1 MRKIIVL
8 ISLIFC
14 LSSYAQNLNLN
25 EPLPI
30 NQTIKKGVLPN
41 GMTYYLKSTDVTK
54 DVASYYII
62 QNVGSVLEKDNQQGL
77 AHFLEHMAFNGTHNF
92 KGKGI
97 LDTMQ
102 KHGLVFGRDINAYT
116 SFDETVYNI
125 NNIPTTPE
133 LIDTGLLI
141 LNDWSNYLSLTEE
154 EIDAERGV
162 VKEEWRTRQSGPM
175 RILQQSLP
183 VIFNN
188 SLYSNR
194 MPIGLMDI
202 VENFEYKALRD
213 FYHDWYRTDLQA
225 IAIVGDINID
235 DVEEKIKALFSKIPQ
250 IEKPIDRFNVDVPGN
265 EAMLYVMSMDEEVTT
280 SSILLGIRHPRSL
293 EDETVADLKESLLN
307 SMVTNMI
314 SKRIKDLSIKPDAT
328 FLGASISYGQNT
340 RTSNTFNISISPKP
354 NQQHDAFKTILSE
367 VVRAVKFGFAEAEVE
382 RTIVEFKNYYENQIL
397 TEDDRSHGRI
407 VSIIKNNY
415 LNNST
420 ITDITKE
427 YELIKSIFS
436 TLHKGELHDAVKK
449 LYTKNNRFLTVTG
462 VKGNQNLSQEDALS
476 IIETV
481 ENDNDLLAHSDDFGD
496 KTLIS
501 DLVIESGEILS
512 EEENTLLG
520 STTFNLSNGVKVHY
534 KFTDKNKNDVQL
546 KAISYGGMSLLNDSD
561 LPSANLLG
569 NVIQYSGLGD
579 YSATDLPKILAGKS
593 ANASVNLNN
602 LTESISAATVTK
614 DVETMMQM
622 VYLRFVKPRFDEEGY
637 EVIMQNVKNYQVK
650 RSENINEKMND
661 SMVVTLYGNNH
672 PRQRIFN
679 DAFINDISFDKIK
692 TIYNTRF
699 DNAADFEFFIV
710 GDVQKDVLKPL
721 IKEYIASI
729 PANTTREQWKDNT
742 TPWQKNVI
750 DKDIYLKMEDP
761 KTSVRITYKND
772 HEYSIKASIIA
783 STLSDILQLR
793 FTETLREEEGGT
805 YGANVSANVSKR
817 PKQEASVSVSFD
829 CNPDKGQSLIE
840 IVHQEIKKISEGE
853 IQQLDL
859 DKTLTNYL
867 KERKQQKDYNSYD
880 MSWLTTF
887 YREGYDLN
895 DKKNFEDIINALTKA
910 DIQNFTKT
918 LLENSK
924 SYEIVFKPLEK

>member
-8 ISLIFC
+8 ITSIFC
-14 LSSYAQNLNLN
+14 LNSYAQNLNLN
-25 EPLPI
+25 EALPI
-30 NQTIKKGVLPN
+30 DQTIKKGILPN

-54 DVASYYII
+54 GVASYYII

-77 AHFLEHMAFNGTHNF
+77 AHFLEHMAFNGTDNF
-92 KGKGI
+92 KGKEI
-97 LDTMQ
+97 LNTMQ

-141 LNDWSNYLSLTEE
+141 LKDWSNYLSLNEE

-183 VIFNN
+183 VMFNN

-202 VENFEYKALRD
+202 IDNFEYKALRD

-225 IAIVGDINID
+225 IAIVGDMDID
-235 DVEEKIKALFSKIPQ
+235 IVEEKIKALFSEIPAVKNP
-250 IEKPIDRFNVDVPGN
+250 IERFNVKVADN
-265 EAMLYVMSMDEEVTT
+265 DKMLYVMAMDEEVTT

-293 EDETVADLKESLLN
+293 QDETVADLKETLLN
-307 SMVTNMI
+307 NMATNMI
-314 SKRIKDLSIKPDAT
+314 SKRIVELSIKPDAT
-328 FLGASISYGQNT
+328 FLGAGVGYGQHT

-354 NQQHDAFKTILSE
+354 DQQHAAFKTILTE
-367 VVRAVKFGFAEAEVE
+367 IFRAVKFGFADAEVQ
-382 RTIVEFKNYYENQIL
+382 RTIVEYKNFYENQIL
-397 TEDDRSHGRI
+397 NENDRSHGRI
-407 VSIIKNNY
+407 VSIIKDNY

-427 YELIKSIFS
+427 YELIKSIFN
-436 TLHKGELHDAVKK
+436 TLQVNELHDAIKK

-462 VKGNQNLSQEDALS
+462 VKDNHNLSKEEALK
-476 IIETV
+476 IIDEV
-481 ENDNDLLAHSDDFGD
+481 ENDTSLVAHSDDFGD

-501 DLVIESGEILS
+501 DVIIKSGKIIS
-512 EEENTLLG
+512 EEENKLLN
-520 STTFNLSNGVKVHY
+520 STTFKLSNNIKVHY
-534 KFTDKNKNDVQL
+534 KFADKNKNDVQL
-546 KAISYGGMSLLNDSD
+546 KAISYGGMSLVDDAD

-593 ANASVNLNN
+593 ANSSISLNN
-602 LTESISAATVTK
+602 LTETVSGASVTK
-614 DVETMMQM
+614 DVETMLQM
-622 VYLRFVKPRFDEEGY
+622 VHLRFVKPRFDEEGY
-637 EVIMQNVKNYQVK
+637 DVIMQNVKNLQVK

-672 PRQRIFN
+672 PKHRIF
-679 DAFINDISFDKIK
+679 DDSFINDISFDRIK
-692 TIYNTRF
+692 AIYNARF

-710 GDVQKDVLKPL
+710 GDVNKEVLKPL
-721 IKEYIASI
+721 LEMYIASI
-729 PANTTREQWKDNT
+729 PTTKTREQWKDNSS
-742 TPWQKNVI
+742 PWQKDMI
-750 DKDIYLKMEDP
+750 DKDIFLKMEDP
-761 KTSVRITYKND
+761 KTSVRITYKNE
-772 HEYSIKASIIA
+772 HKYSIEKAIIA
-783 STLSDILQLR
+783 SALKDVLQLR
-793 FTETLREEEGGT
+793 FTDTLREEEGGT
-805 YGANVSANVSKR
+805 YGANVSASLSKR
-817 PKQEASVSVSFD
+817 PKEEASLFVSFD
-829 CNPDKGQSLIE
+829 CNPDKAESLIK
-840 IVHQEIKKISEGE
+840 IVHSEIEKISKGD
-853 IQQLDL
+853 IQQSDL
-859 DKTLTNYL
+859 DKTLANYL
-867 KERKQQKDYNSYD
+867 KDRKQQKDYNSYD

-895 DKKNFEDIINALTKA
+895 DTKNFEDIINAIKKE
-910 DIQNFTKT
+910 DIQNFTKA
-918 LLENSK
+918 LLANSK
-924 SYEIVFKPLEK
+924 SYEIVFKPLD